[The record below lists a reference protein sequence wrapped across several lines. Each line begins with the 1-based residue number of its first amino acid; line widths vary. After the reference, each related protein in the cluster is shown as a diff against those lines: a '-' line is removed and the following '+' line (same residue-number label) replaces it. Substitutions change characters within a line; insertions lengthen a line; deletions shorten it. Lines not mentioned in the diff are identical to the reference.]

1 MVFTKYLKLSLPFAL
16 FASLASRLYV
26 SWDGYLYLSS
36 AKALFS
42 PEFSTHYH
50 WLREPLY
57 PFYLWLIHTFFGN
70 SDVFFSLFNLIILA
84 IACSF
89 ASWSFQFGP
98 RLFLVFI
105 TIVFVSSISVGMA
118 GSILQQTLLSA
129 LVLTLLPLI
138 GLTSFLTANQSIRR
152 LSWQHLTILIGG
164 LGSLLS
170 FLFLPVILS
179 VLLANL
185 VLFFAYKGHKE
196 TKRLA
201 DDLRKRQNRNFFVS
215 TIKATIFILL
225 PFICWSFL
233 KLNFAQDTY
242 GEFKPFASLSIVK
255 DQFASFNA
263 TKIQI
268 AGGLASLTPDV
279 DGMSFRKSEIRTFGL
294 GLADTLQLERCGY
307 YNDGYP
313 KAIKYVA
320 GYISPS
326 CKANVFWKF
335 FISIQPIS
343 LFFFRFFLLISPL
356 VFLFY
361 LRKRDLRFAVLY
373 LPIFVTWALYFV
385 LGLGISRYMYAIWPA
400 TVFYSLTLF
409 TNRIGI
415 VRKSVTTVSREK

>member
-1 MVFTKYLKLSLPFAL
+1 MVLSKYFKLSLPFAL
-16 FASLASRLYV
+16 FASLASRMYV

-50 WLREPLY
+50 WIREPLY
-57 PFYLWLIHTFFGN
+57 PLYLWLIHTFFGN

-89 ASWSFQFGP
+89 ASWSFQFGQ

-105 TIVFVSSISVGMA
+105 SIVFLSSISVGMA
-118 GSILQQTLLSA
+118 GSA

-138 GLTSFLTANQSIRR
+138 GLNSFLAQNQGIRR
-152 LSWQHLTILIGG
+152 LTWQRLTILIGG

-170 FLFLPVILS
+170 ILFVPVILS

-185 VLFFAYKGHKE
+185 VLFFVYKDHRE

-201 DDLRKRQNRNFFVS
+201 DSIRKKQNTKYFVS

-225 PFICWSFL
+225 PIICWFFL
-233 KLNFAQDTY
+233 KLNVAQDTY

-255 DQFASFNA
+255 DQFASFHA

-268 AGGLASLTPDV
+268 AGGLTSLTPDV
-279 DGMSFRKSEIRTFGL
+279 DGMNFRKSEIRTFGL
-294 GLADTLQLERCGY
+294 GLADTLEMERCGY

-313 KAIKYVA
+313 KAIKYVE
-320 GYISPS
+320 GYIAPS

-335 FISIQPIS
+335 FVSIQPIS

-361 LRKRDLRFAVLY
+361 LRKRDLRFAILY
-373 LPIFVTWALYFV
+373 LPIFVTWTLYAI
-385 LGLGISRYMYAIWPA
+385 LGLGISRYMYAVWPA

-415 VRKSVTTVSREK
+415 VQKSVTTVSRKK